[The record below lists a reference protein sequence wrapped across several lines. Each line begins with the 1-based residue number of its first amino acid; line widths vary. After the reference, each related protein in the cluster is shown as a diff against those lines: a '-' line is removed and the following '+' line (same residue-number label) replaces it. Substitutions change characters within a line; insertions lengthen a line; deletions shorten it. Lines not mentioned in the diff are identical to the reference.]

1 MPDRLLRA
9 GGTSYD
15 SVQDAVYMKGQNGE
29 TVKLLRDTSEN
40 VFINMDTNVTIDLD
54 GHTITDV
61 GRPTGCCY
69 QQQWYVDHPWWRYS
83 GRHAGNVP

>member
-1 MPDRLLRA
+1 MA
-9 GGTSYD
+9 
-15 SVQDAVYMKGQNGE
+15 E

-54 GHTITDV
+54 GHTITQMSDGQLGAV
-61 GRPTGCCY
+61 INNNGTLTI
-69 QQQWYVDHPWWRYS
+69 PWWRYP